1 MTRFNEIEE
10 IIRLIYK
17 GFDLELI
24 SFELD
29 IPIEQLHEYEKR
41 LEIRQFAK
49 ESIKHENIE
58 DAIDKLNTFIKN
70 TDNNVVERA
79 ILLKLMAYKNRIN
92 VKEDLQALE
101 QKRKKLGFSNSIDE
115 ILEEIKVQIPERKNK
130 NIIKEQKIKN
140 EEQLEEKNE
149 EISKI
154 SYERIINKYKA
165 EINLNLQN
173 SKIKRNL
180 LAFAYFKTGKI
191 NEARDELMSLIQET
205 GDYISYRQLVY
216 IEKEEGNLEDAKLW
230 AYEAL
235 DNFPDNIEI
244 REQLIRIAKEEK
256 DEQEVISQLKKIIS
270 INPENEKNKKRLK
283 TIMNRDER

>member
-1 MTRFNEIEE
+1 MPRFNEIEE

-58 DAIDKLNTFIKN
+58 DAIDKLNTFIRN

-79 ILLKLMAYKNRIN
+79 MLLKLMAYKNKIN
-92 VKEDLQALE
+92 VKKDLQDLE
-101 QKRKKLGFSNSIDE
+101 QERKNLGFSNSIDE
-115 ILEEIKVQIPERKNK
+115 ILEELKVQIPKRKNK
-130 NIIKEQKIKN
+130 NITKEQNIKK
-140 EEQLEEKNE
+140 EEQLEENKK
-149 EISKI
+149 EISGTI
-154 SYERIINKYKA
+154 YEKIINKYKT
-165 EINLNLQN
+165 EIELNPQD
-173 SKIKRNL
+173 SQIKRNL

-191 NEARDELMSLIQET
+191 NEAKDELMSLIQET
-205 GDYISYRQLVY
+205 NNYMSYRQLVY
-216 IEKEEGNLEDAKLW
+216 IEKKEGNLKDAKLW
-230 AYEAL
+230 ADMAL
-235 DNFPDNIEI
+235 DSFPDSIEI
-244 REQLIRIAKEEK
+244 REQLIRIAKEEN

-270 INPENEKNKKRLK
+270 INPRNKKNKNRLK
-283 TIMNRDER
+283 TIIDRDER

>member
-41 LEIRQFAK
+41 LEIRQLAK
-49 ESIKHENIE
+49 QSIKNENIG

-79 ILLKLMAYKNRIN
+79 MLLKLMAYKNKIN
-92 VKEDLQALE
+92 VKEDLHDLE
-101 QKRKKLGFSNSIDE
+101 QERKKLGFSNSIDE
-115 ILEEIKVQIPERKNK
+115 ILEELKVQIPKRKNK
-130 NIIKEQKIKN
+130 NIIKEQNIKK
-140 EEQLEEKNE
+140 EEQLEENKK
-149 EISKI
+149 EISKTT
-154 SYERIINKYKA
+154 YERIINKYKT
-165 EINLNLQN
+165 EIELNPQD
-173 SKIKRNL
+173 SQIKRNL

-191 NEARDELMSLIQET
+191 NEARDELMSLIQEK
-205 GDYISYRQLVY
+205 GDYMSYRQLVY
-216 IEKEEGNLEDAKLW
+216 IEKKEGNLEDAKLW

-235 DNFPDNIEI
+235 DNFSNNIEI
-244 REQLIRIAKEEK
+244 REQLIRIAKEEN

-270 INPENEKNKKRLK
+270 INPKNEKNKNRLQ
-283 TIMNRDER
+283 TITDRYER

>member
-41 LEIRQFAK
+41 LEIRQLAK
-49 ESIKHENIE
+49 QSIKNENIG

-79 ILLKLMAYKNRIN
+79 MLLKLMAYKNKIN
-92 VKEDLQALE
+92 VKEDLHDLE
-101 QKRKKLGFSNSIDE
+101 QERKKLGFSNSIDE
-115 ILEEIKVQIPERKNK
+115 ILEELKVQIPKRKNK
-130 NIIKEQKIKN
+130 NIIKEQNIKK
-140 EEQLEEKNE
+140 EEQLEENKK
-149 EISKI
+149 EISKTT
-154 SYERIINKYKA
+154 YERIINKYKT
-165 EINLNLQN
+165 EIELNPQD
-173 SKIKRNL
+173 SQIKRNL
-180 LAFAYFKTGKI
+180 LAFAYFKTGKV
-191 NEARDELMSLIQET
+191 NEARNELMSLIQENNN
-205 GDYISYRQLVY
+205 YMSYRQLVY
-216 IEKEEGNLEDAKLW
+216 IEKKEGNFKDAKLW

-235 DNFPDNIEI
+235 DNFPNNIEI
-244 REQLIRIAKEEK
+244 REQLIRIAKEEN

-270 INPENEKNKKRLK
+270 INPKNEKNKNRLQ
-283 TIMNRDER
+283 TITDRYER

>member
-1 MTRFNEIEE
+1 MPRFNEIEE

-41 LEIRQFAK
+41 LEIRQLAK
-49 ESIKHENIE
+49 QSIKNENIE

-79 ILLKLMAYKNRIN
+79 MLLKLMAYKNKIN
-92 VKEDLQALE
+92 VKEDLQDLE
-101 QKRKKLGFSNSIDE
+101 QERKKLGFSNSIDE
-115 ILEEIKVQIPERKNK
+115 ILEELKVQIPKRKNK
-130 NIIKEQKIKN
+130 NITKEQNIKK
-140 EEQLEEKNE
+140 EEQLEENKK
-149 EISKI
+149 EISGTI
-154 SYERIINKYKA
+154 YEKIINKYKT
-165 EINLNLQN
+165 EIELNPQD
-173 SKIKRNL
+173 SQIKRNL

-205 GDYISYRQLVY
+205 NNYMSYRQLVY
-216 IEKEEGNLEDAKLW
+216 IEKKEGNLKDAKLW
-230 AYEAL
+230 ADMAL
-235 DNFPDNIEI
+235 DSFPDSIEI
-244 REQLIRIAKEEK
+244 REQLIRIAKEEN

-270 INPENEKNKKRLK
+270 INPRNKKNKNRLK
-283 TIMNRDER
+283 TIIDRDER

>member
-41 LEIRQFAK
+41 LEIRQLAK
-49 ESIKHENIE
+49 ESIKNENIG

-79 ILLKLMAYKNRIN
+79 MLLKLMAYKNKIN
-92 VKEDLQALE
+92 VKEDLHDLE
-101 QKRKKLGFSNSIDE
+101 QERKKLGFSNSIDE
-115 ILEEIKVQIPERKNK
+115 ILEELKVQIPKRKNK
-130 NIIKEQKIKN
+130 NIIKEQNIKK
-140 EEQLEEKNE
+140 EEQLEENKK
-149 EISKI
+149 EISKTT
-154 SYERIINKYKA
+154 YERIINKYKT
-165 EINLNLQN
+165 EIELNPQD
-173 SKIKRNL
+173 SQIKRNL

-191 NEARDELMSLIQET
+191 NEARDELMSLIQEK
-205 GDYISYRQLVY
+205 GDYMSYRQLVY
-216 IEKEEGNLEDAKLW
+216 IEKKEGNLEDAKLW

-235 DNFPDNIEI
+235 DNFPNNIEI
-244 REQLIRIAKEEK
+244 REQLIRIAKEEN

-270 INPENEKNKKRLK
+270 INPKNVKNKNRLQ
-283 TIMNRDER
+283 TITDRYER

>member
-1 MTRFNEIEE
+1 MPRFNEIEE

-58 DAIDKLNTFIKN
+58 DAIDKLNTFIRN

-79 ILLKLMAYKNRIN
+79 MLLKLMAYKNKIN
-92 VKEDLQALE
+92 VKKDLQDLE
-101 QKRKKLGFSNSIDE
+101 QERKNLGFSNSIDE
-115 ILEEIKVQIPERKNK
+115 ILEELKVQIPKRKNK
-130 NIIKEQKIKN
+130 NITKEQNIKK
-140 EEQLEEKNE
+140 EEQLEENKK
-149 EISKI
+149 EISGTI
-154 SYERIINKYKA
+154 YEKIINKYKT
-165 EINLNLQN
+165 EIELNPQD
-173 SKIKRNL
+173 SQIKRNL

-191 NEARDELMSLIQET
+191 NEAKDELMSLIQET
-205 GDYISYRQLVY
+205 NNYMSYRQLVY
-216 IEKEEGNLEDAKLW
+216 IEKKEGNLKAAKLW
-230 AYEAL
+230 ADMAL
-235 DNFPDNIEI
+235 DSFPDSIEI
-244 REQLIRIAKEEK
+244 REQLIRIAKEEN

-270 INPENEKNKKRLK
+270 INPRNKKNKNRLK
-283 TIMNRDER
+283 TIIDRDER

>member
-1 MTRFNEIEE
+1 MPRFNEIEE

-58 DAIDKLNTFIKN
+58 DAIDKLNTFIRN

-79 ILLKLMAYKNRIN
+79 MLLKLMAYKNKIN
-92 VKEDLQALE
+92 VKKDLQDLE
-101 QKRKKLGFSNSIDE
+101 QERKNLGFSNSIDE
-115 ILEEIKVQIPERKNK
+115 ILEELKVQIPKRKNK
-130 NIIKEQKIKN
+130 NITKEQNIKK
-140 EEQLEEKNE
+140 EEQLEENKK
-149 EISKI
+149 EISGTI
-154 SYERIINKYKA
+154 YEKIINKYKT
-165 EINLNLQN
+165 EIELNPQD
-173 SKIKRNL
+173 SQIKRNL

-191 NEARDELMSLIQET
+191 NEAKDELMSLIQENNN
-205 GDYISYRQLVY
+205 YMSYRQLVY
-216 IEKEEGNLEDAKLW
+216 IEKKEGNLKDAKLW
-230 AYEAL
+230 ADMAL
-235 DNFPDNIEI
+235 DSFPDSIEI
-244 REQLIRIAKEEK
+244 REQLIRIAKEEN

-270 INPENEKNKKRLK
+270 INPRNKKNKNRLK
-283 TIMNRDER
+283 TIIDRDER